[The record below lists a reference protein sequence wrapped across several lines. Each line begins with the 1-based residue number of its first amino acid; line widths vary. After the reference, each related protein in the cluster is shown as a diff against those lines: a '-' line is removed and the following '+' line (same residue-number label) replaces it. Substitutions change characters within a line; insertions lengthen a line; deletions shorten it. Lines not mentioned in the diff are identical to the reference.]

1 MNIHPP
7 VCFLRRLCVALLFC
21 VAACALPRETA
32 AAPPNVVLILSD
44 DQAWGDYGFM
54 GHPVVQTPNLDRFS
68 RESLTF
74 RRGYVP
80 SSLCCPSLAS
90 IITGQYPSRHR
101 VVSNDPP
108 LPESMTQKQFAASG
122 LFEQGR
128 ARMNA
133 FMDAAPT
140 LPKLL
145 VQNGYLALQTGKWWQ
160 GNYSHGG
167 FTHGMTQGSRHGD
180 KGLEIGRKTMQPI
193 KDFIDEAQTKGKP
206 FLVWYAPM
214 MPHDP
219 HTPPERLLEKYR
231 GKTPSLHVARYWA
244 MVEWFDETCGE
255 LFQFLEDRKLAENT
269 IVVYTAD
276 NGWIQDPANP
286 RYAAKSKQSPYDGG
300 LRSPMMVRWKG
311 TITPR
316 MEDAVPVSSLDFAPT
331 ILKACGVPVPAEMQG
346 VDLRDDAAVR
356 TRTAVHGECYT
367 HTLIDFERPASSLR
381 WRWIVEG
388 RTKLILPHAA
398 NQPGAGPELYDLSV
412 DPTEEHNLAV
422 SKPGEVERLRKIADA
437 RWNP

>member
-1 MNIHPP
+1 MMFPP
-7 VCFLRRLCVALLFC
+7 SVWSTCRLGVSFFVFVAAWLMACVAD
-21 VAACALPRETA
+21 

-54 GHPVVQTPNLDRFS
+54 GHPVVQTPHLDRLS

-90 IITGQYPSRHR
+90 IITGQYPSGHR

-108 LPESMTQKQFAASG
+108 LPQGMTQKQFVASG
-122 LFEQGR
+122 LFEEGR

-160 GNYSHGG
+160 GNYTHGG
-167 FTHGMTQGSRHGD
+167 FTHGMTEGSRHGD

-193 KDFIDEAQTKGKP
+193 KEFIDAAQNQGKP

-231 GKTPSLHVARYWA
+231 NKTPSIHVARYWA

-255 LFQFLEDRKLAENT
+255 LLQFLEDRKLAENT
-269 IVVYTAD
+269 VVVYTAD
-276 NGWIQDPANP
+276 NGWIQDPEKP
-286 RYAAKSKQSPYDGG
+286 RYAARSKQSPYDGG

-316 MEDAVPVSSLDFAPT
+316 VEDTVPVSSLDFAPT
-331 ILKACGVPVPAEMQG
+331 ILKACGVPVPAQMQG
-346 VDLRDDAAVR
+346 VDLCDESALRARNV
-356 TRTAVHGECYT
+356 VHGECYT
-367 HTLIDFERPASSLR
+367 HNLVDFERPASSLR
-381 WRWIVEG
+381 WRWVVEG
-388 RTKLILPHAA
+388 RHKLILPHAA
-398 NQPGAGPELYDLSV
+398 NEPGAGPELYDLFA
-412 DPTEEHNLAV
+412 DPSEEHNLAD
-422 SKPGEVERLRKIADA
+422 SKPREVERLRKLADA